1 MRVLFDIVHPA
12 HVHFFKHIIWG
23 LKEKGHQTAIIA
35 REKDVTLK
43 LLDLYGFEYQTIGF
57 SGAKNRFQQLQEL
70 VLRDIAILRLAL
82 KFKPDVILT
91 RNPAGVQVARLIG
104 ATGIFDTDDG
114 LAAGIHFKAAAPFA
128 HVITTPDSLHEDYGS
143 KHVKYPGYKQTA
155 YLHPN
160 HFKPDPA
167 VLDLL
172 GVKPGEAFFIVRFV
186 DMVAT
191 HDTNESGLSIEA
203 KSEIIDKLKR
213 HGKVF
218 ISSEGKLPEKWSDM
232 RFSIPP
238 HLLHDAMA
246 FAKMIVGD
254 SQTMAAE
261 AAVLGTPSLRVSSF
275 SGRLGYLNELESL
288 YGITISYQPKDV
300 GLLFQKLNELLEI
313 PEKFN
318 EMESSHARIIADKC
332 DVAQWFLSYLE
343 RINKQDKV
351 NIKN

>member
-12 HVHFFKHIIWG
+12 HVHFFKHMIWG

-128 HVITTPDSLHEDYGS
+128 HVITTPDALLENYGK

-167 VLDLL
+167 VLGML
-172 GVKPGEAFFIVRFV
+172 GVKPGEPFFIVRFV

-191 HDTNESGLSIEA
+191 HDINESGLSIEA

-218 ISSEGKLPEKWSDM
+218 ISSEGQLPEKWSDM

-238 HLLHDAMA
+238 NFMHDALA
-246 FAKMIVGD
+246 FSRLVVGD

-261 AAVLGTPSLRVSSF
+261 AAVLGTPSFRVSSF
-275 SGRLGYLNELESL
+275 SGRLGHLIEIENH
-288 YGITISYQPKDV
+288 YGISESYHPRDV
-300 GLLFQKLNELLEI
+300 QLLFDKLDELLSDAGKLNEM
-313 PEKFN
+313 KA
-318 EMESSHARIIADKC
+318 SHVRILSDKC
-332 DVAQWFLSYLE
+332 DVAEWFVRYLE
-343 RINKQDKV
+343 QSPGL
-351 NIKN
+351 

>member
-1 MRVLFDIVHPA
+1 MRILFDIVHPA
-12 HVHFFKHIIWG
+12 HVHFFKHMIWG
-23 LKEKGHQTAIIA
+23 LQKKGHQTAIIA

-70 VLRDIAILRLAL
+70 MLRDIAIFRLAL

-128 HVITTPDSLHEDYGS
+128 HVITTPDSLPEDYGR

-160 HFKPDPA
+160 HFTPDPA
-167 VLDLL
+167 VLDIL
-172 GVKPGEAFFIVRFV
+172 GVKPGDPFFIARFV
-186 DMVAT
+186 DMIAT
-191 HDTNESGLSIEA
+191 HDVNESGMSVEA
-203 KSEIIDKLKR
+203 KSAIIDKLKR

-218 ISSEGKLPEKWSDM
+218 ISSEGQLPEKWSDM

-238 HLLHDAMA
+238 HFLHDAMA

-261 AAVLGTPSLRVSSF
+261 AAVMGTPSLRVSTF
-275 SGRLGYLNELESL
+275 SGRLGYLNELESR
-288 YGITISYQPKDV
+288 YGITISYHPKDV
-300 GLLFQKLNELLEI
+300 ELLFQKLDELLDSS
-313 PEKFN
+313 EKLN
-318 EMESSHARIIADKC
+318 EMKATHQQIINDKC
-332 DVAQWFLSYLE
+332 DVAQWFIDYLE
-343 RINKQDKV
+343 NMGSKLKV
-351 NIKN
+351 QS

>member
-12 HVHFFKHIIWG
+12 HVHFFKHMIWG
-23 LKEKGHQTAIIA
+23 LKKKGHETAIIA
-35 REKDVTLK
+35 REKDVTLR

-57 SGAKNRFQQLQEL
+57 SGSKNRLQQLHEL

-128 HVITTPDSLHEDYGS
+128 HVITTPDSLPEDYGK

-167 VLDLL
+167 VLELL
-172 GVKPGEAFFIVRFV
+172 GVKPGEPFFIVRFV

-191 HDTNESGLSIEA
+191 HDVNESGLSMA
-203 KSEIIDKLKR
+203 SKSAIINKLKR

-218 ISSEGKLPEKWSDM
+218 ISCEGQLPEKWSEL

-238 HLLHDAMA
+238 HLMHDAMA
-246 FAKMIVGD
+246 YAKMIVGD

-261 AAVLGTPSLRVSSF
+261 AAVLGTPSLRVSTF
-275 SGRLGYLNELESL
+275 SGRLGYLNELESR
-288 YGITISYQPKDV
+288 YGITISYHPKEV
-300 GLLFQKLNELLEI
+300 ELLFLKLDELLDV
-313 PEKFN
+313 PDKLSA
-318 EMESSHARIIADKC
+318 MKLSHADIIADKC
-332 DVAQWFLSYLE
+332 DVAQWFIDYLE
-343 RINKQDKV
+343 KKF
-351 NIKN
+351 

>member
-1 MRVLFDIVHPA
+1 MRILFDIVHPA
-12 HVHFFKHIIWG
+12 HVHFFKHMIRG
-23 LKEKGHQTAIIA
+23 LEKKGHQTAIIA

-43 LLDLYGFEYQTIGF
+43 LLDLYGFDYQTIGF
-57 SGAKNRFQQLQEL
+57 SGSKNRFQQLQEL
-70 VLRDIAILRLAL
+70 VLRDIAILRMAL

-128 HVITTPDSLHEDYGS
+128 HVITTPDSLPEDYGS
-143 KHVKYPGYKQTA
+143 KHIKYPGYKQTA

-172 GVKPGEAFFIVRFV
+172 GVKPGEVFFIVRFV
-186 DMVAT
+186 DMVAI
-191 HDTNESGLSIEA
+191 HDVNESGLSIEA
-203 KSEIIDKLKR
+203 KSAIIDKLKH

-238 HLLHDAMA
+238 HFLHDAMA

-261 AAVLGTPSLRVSSF
+261 AAVLGTPSLRVSTF
-275 SGRLGYLNELESL
+275 SGRLGYLNELESR
-288 YGITISYQPKDV
+288 YGITISFHPKDV
-300 GLLFQKLNELLEI
+300 ELLFQKLDELLAS
-313 PEKFN
+313 PEKLN
-318 EMESSHARIIADKC
+318 EMQLSHKRIIVDKC
-332 DVAQWFLSYLE
+332 DVAQWFIDYLE
-343 RINKQDKV
+343 QLENGV
-351 NIKN
+351 AV

>member
-82 KFKPDVILT
+82 KFKPDVIVT

-104 ATGIFDTDDG
+104 AIGIFDTDDG

-155 YLHPN
+155 YLHPD
-160 HFKPDPA
+160 HFTPDSA
-167 VLDLL
+167 VLSML
-172 GVKPGEAFFIVRFV
+172 GVKEGEKFFIVRFV

-218 ISSEGKLPEKWSDM
+218 ISSEGQLPEKWADM
-232 RFSIPP
+232 RFPVPP
-238 HLLHDAMA
+238 HLMHDAMA
-246 FAKMIVGD
+246 YANLIIGD

-261 AAVLGTPSLRVSSF
+261 AAVLGTPSLRVSTF
-275 SGRLGYLNELESL
+275 SGRLGYLNELENR
-288 YGITISYQPKDV
+288 YGITTSYHPNDARLLLEKLDELLHDSEKLKTMKKMHERMIKDKCNV
-300 GLLFQKLNELLEI
+300 ADWFINYLTKIIQKL
-313 PEKFN
+313 
-318 EMESSHARIIADKC
+318 
-332 DVAQWFLSYLE
+332 
-343 RINKQDKV
+343 
-351 NIKN
+351 

>member
-12 HVHFFKHIIWG
+12 HVHFFKHMIWG
-23 LKEKGHQTAIIA
+23 LEKKGHLTAIIA

-70 VLRDIAILRLAL
+70 ILRDIAILRLAL

-104 ATGIFDTDDG
+104 AIGIFDTDDG
-114 LAAGIHFKAAAPFA
+114 RAAGIHFKAAAPFA
-128 HVITTPDSLHEDYGS
+128 NVITTPDSLTEDYGK

-172 GVKPGEAFFIVRFV
+172 RVKPGESFFIVRFV

-191 HDTNESGLSIEA
+191 HDTNESGLSMES
-203 KSEIIDKLKR
+203 KSVIIDKLKR
-213 HGKVF
+213 YGKVF
-218 ISSEGKLPEKWSDM
+218 ISSEGLLPEKWSDM

-246 FAKMIVGD
+246 YAEMIVGD

-261 AAVLGTPSLRVSSF
+261 AAVLGTPSLRVSTF
-275 SGRLGYLNELESL
+275 SGRLGYLNELESH
-288 YGITISYQPKDV
+288 YGIIMSYKPKDV
-300 GLLFQKLNELLEI
+300 GLLFQKLDELLNDAG
-313 PEKFN
+313 KLDG
-318 EMESSHARIIADKC
+318 MRASYVRILADKC
-332 DVAQWFLSYLE
+332 DVAEWFVRFIENL
-343 RINKQDKV
+343 NA
-351 NIKN
+351 

>member
-23 LKEKGHQTAIIA
+23 LQKKRHQTAVIA

-57 SGAKNRFQQLQEL
+57 SGAKNRFRQFQEL
-70 VLRDIAILRLAL
+70 VLRDFAILRLAL

-128 HVITTPDSLHEDYGS
+128 HVITTPDSLPENYGK

-160 HFKPDPA
+160 HFSPDPA
-167 VLDLL
+167 VLEML
-172 GVKPGEAFFIVRFV
+172 GVKPGEPFFIVRFV

-191 HDTNESGLSIEA
+191 HDVNESGLSLEA
-203 KSEIIDKLKR
+203 KSTIINKLKS
-213 HGKVF
+213 HGSVF
-218 ISSEGKLPEKWSDM
+218 ISSEGPLPEQWSDM
-232 RFSIPP
+232 RFAIPP
-238 HLLHDAMA
+238 HLMHDAMA

-261 AAVLGTPSLRVSSF
+261 AAVMGTPSLRVSTF
-275 SGRLGYLNELESL
+275 SGRLGYLNELEGR
-288 YGITISYQPKDV
+288 YGITISFHPKDV
-300 GLLFQKLNELLEI
+300 EQLFQKLDELLGV
-313 PEKFN
+313 PEKLF
-318 EMESSHARIIADKC
+318 EMKAVHHQIIADKC
-332 DVAQWFLSYLE
+332 DVAQWFIDCLE
-343 RINKQDKV
+343 VGFTKDK
-351 NIKN
+351 IC